1 MKSTVAPYE
10 TSVKCLRIVCGNGTT
25 VRLTRYPF
33 DLTMS
38 NAEVYKAD
46 SGYDFSSVISETSFS
61 ASSFDLEGFVGV
73 AGITRDQIA
82 SGVFD
87 GARAYLFA
95 TDFLAPVEDYEPLI
109 ASVLGK
115 TIIED
120 DRYRIE
126 EMALIDLLGQSVVDT
141 YTAACPKI
149 FGGQEHGGCG
159 VDLTAVDVVGAVTS
173 IGSDY
178 VFTDSSRAEAADY
191 FGWGTVQFTSGANA
205 GLAPIKI
212 RDYGSG
218 GVFTLY
224 DPPYYPLVIGNTYIA
239 IPGCRKRL
247 EDCRDK
253 YSNILRFGGFP
264 WVPVGS
270 TYRKVGQN
278 Q

>member
-1 MKSTVAPYE
+1 MKTAVAPYE
-10 TSVKCLRIVCGNGTT
+10 TSVTCLRIVCGNGTT
-25 VRLTRYPF
+25 VRLTRYPY

-73 AGITRDQIA
+73 SGITRDQIA

-95 TDFLAPVEDYEPLI
+95 TSFLAPVEDYEPLI

-115 TIIED
+115 TTVED

-141 YTAACPKI
+141 YTTACSKI

-159 VDLTAVDVVGAVTS
+159 IDLTAIDVVGAVTS
-173 IGSDY
+173 VGSDY

-191 FGWGTVQFTSGANA
+191 FGWGTVQFTSGPNA
-205 GLAPIKI
+205 GLSPIKV
-212 RDYGSG
+212 RDFASG

-224 DPPYYPLVIGNTYIA
+224 DPPYYPLGIGDAYIA
-239 IPGCRKRL
+239 IPGCRKRM

-270 TYRKVGQN
+270 TYRKVGEN

>member
-10 TSVKCLRIVCGNGTT
+10 TAVTCLRIVCTNGTT
-25 VRLTRYPF
+25 IRLTRYPF
-33 DLTMS
+33 DLAMS
-38 NAEVYKAD
+38 NGQVYLAA
-46 SGYDFSSVISETSFS
+46 SGYDFSSVISETSFA

-73 AGITRDQIA
+73 SGITRDQIA

-87 GARAYLFA
+87 DARAYLFA
-95 TDFLAPVEDYEPLI
+95 TSFITPVEDYEPLV

-115 TIIED
+115 TTIED

-126 EMALIDLLGQSVVDT
+126 EMALIDLLGQSVVHT
-141 YTAACPKI
+141 YTPSCANV

-159 VDLTAVDVVGAVTS
+159 VDLTAIDVVGAVTS

-191 FGWGTVQFTSGANA
+191 FGWGTVQFTSGQNA
-205 GLAPIKI
+205 GLVPIKI
-212 RDYGSG
+212 RDFAIG
-218 GVFTLY
+218 GIFTLY
-224 DPPYYPLVIGNTYIA
+224 DPPYYPLVIGDAFVA

-253 YSNILRFGGFP
+253 YANIVRFGGFP

-270 TYRKVGQN
+270 TYRKVGEN
-278 Q
+278 V

>member
-10 TSVKCLRIVCGNGTT
+10 TSAKCLRIVCANGTT
-25 VRLTRYPF
+25 IRLTRYPY

-38 NAEVYKAD
+38 NSQVYKAD
-46 SGYDFSSVISETSFS
+46 SGYDFSAVISETSFS

-95 TDFLAPVEDYEPLI
+95 TSFLAPVEDYEPLI

-115 TIIED
+115 TMLED
-120 DRYRIE
+120 DRYKIE
-126 EMALIDLLGQSVVDT
+126 DMALIDLLGQSVVDT

-159 VDLTAVDVVGAVTS
+159 VDLTTVDVVGAVTS

-224 DPPYYPLVIGNTYIA
+224 DPPYYPLVIGNTYTA